1 MNDGVKV
8 FQGHVRSGH
17 YRSAVGLPIA
27 IRWRGC
33 SLVEE
38 ALMLKHKAL
47 RLQIAGAAT
56 VAMLF
61 GTSAFAESRHHNGTR
76 GGGSSSS
83 HSSSRGGGGSSSHS
97 FFGRGGGS
105 SAPRFESRS
114 FGSRSSGSR
123 SFGSRSSGSR
133 SFGSRGSAPRSV
145 SPSWRGG
152 RSSGG
157 RSFGGRSGGSF
168 RGFNSGSR
176 FFGRG
181 RIDRIVPFN
190 GGYRLW
196 LGGW

>member
-1 MNDGVKV
+1 MNDGMKV

-83 HSSSRGGGGSSSHS
+83 HSSSSRGGGGSSSHS

-123 SFGSRSSGSR
+123 SFG
-133 SFGSRGSAPRSV
+133 
-145 SPSWRGG
+145 
-152 RSSGG
+152 
-157 RSFGGRSGGSF
+157 
-168 RGFNSGSR
+168 
-176 FFGRG
+176 
-181 RIDRIVPFN
+181 
-190 GGYRLW
+190 
-196 LGGW
+196 